1 MSRGAFRIGPN
12 ATNQLRNLSLSWRQG
27 EHVLVTGGTG
37 SGKTLL
43 ARQLDQVRIDRG
55 GFVVVFV
62 CKTQPD
68 ETILNHY
75 SRADGWQRW
84 TSWKKRPA
92 PDERKIL
99 LWPKVQGKTYREAVA
114 IMRRE
119 MGRALDAIQK
129 SGKWTV
135 HVDEGLFFTSPS
147 YLGFSNEIGMMHSLI
162 RAGKG
167 TLITLAQRPAHL
179 PVAIYPNI
187 THAFIGQA
195 SEASDIKRLADL
207 DGKTNSRMLQR
218 QISELGKHDFLH
230 VHVGSDAMPSV
241 LNLAE

>member
-1 MSRGAFRIGPN
+1 MSRRSFRIGPK
-12 ATNQLRNLSLSWRQG
+12 ATNLLRDMALSWNQG

-43 ARQLDQVRIDRG
+43 ARQLDQIRIDRG
-55 GFVVVFV
+55 GYVVVFV

-68 ETILNHY
+68 ETILKHY
-75 SRADGWQRW
+75 SRADGWTRW
-84 TSWKKRPA
+84 TTWQKPA
-92 PDERKIL
+92 PTERQIL
-99 LWPKVQGKTYREAVA
+99 LWPKVRGKTYREAVA
-114 IMRRE
+114 IMIRE
-119 MGRALDAIQK
+119 FRKALDAIQK

-135 HVDEGLFFTSPS
+135 HIDEGLFFTSPS
-147 YLGFSNEIGMMHSLI
+147 YLGFANELGMMHSLI

-179 PVAIYPNI
+179 PVAIYPNV

-195 SEASDIKRLADL
+195 SETSDVKRLADL
-207 DGKTNSRMLQR
+207 DGKTNSRDLQR
-218 QISELGKHDFLH
+218 RISELGKHDFLH
-230 VHVGSDAMPSV
+230 VRVGSDAVPRV